1 MSLSRSYCGLL
12 LWSNPLSRL
21 AFYGTPCHVSI
32 RRSIDWFEGL
42 AGDLNKLKVV
52 ANKETATKE
61 ESLLQVI
68 KDFMNLLVNL
78 IHKKYYYR
86 LA

>member
-1 MSLSRSYCGLL
+1 M
-12 LWSNPLSRL
+12 
-21 AFYGTPCHVSI
+21 
-32 RRSIDWFEGL
+32 
-42 AGDLNKLKVV
+42 AGDHNKLKVV
-52 ANKETATKE
+52 DDNKETATKE

>member
-1 MSLSRSYCGLL
+1 MVHLVTYRSDD
-12 LWSNPLSRL
+12 
-21 AFYGTPCHVSI
+21 
-32 RRSIDWFEGL
+32 RSIGAGM
-42 AGDLNKLKVV
+42 AGDHNKLKVVV

-68 KDFMNLLVNL
+68 NDFMNLLVNL